1 MIVDIRK
8 ESTGGI
14 PGRVKVMVEEF
25 PTYLAG
31 GELARLFPVASDGN
45 RERRN
50 NSVLLATLMAVDG
63 FGGALLNAMGKK

>member
-1 MIVDIRK
+1 
-8 ESTGGI
+8 
-14 PGRVKVMVEEF
+14 MVEEF